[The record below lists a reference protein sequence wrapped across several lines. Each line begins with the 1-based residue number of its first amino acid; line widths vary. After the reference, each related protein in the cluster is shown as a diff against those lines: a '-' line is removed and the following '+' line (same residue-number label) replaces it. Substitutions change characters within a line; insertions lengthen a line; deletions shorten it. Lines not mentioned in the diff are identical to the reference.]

1 MVNKVRN
8 DNYFQVQGWMVNQ
21 LELKG
26 NELMVYAIIYG
37 FSQIDDQYFTGSLQY
52 LADWTNSTK
61 RGVNKT
67 LISLVEKGL
76 LIKRDKVINRVKYCE
91 YKALRKPQCIEQS
104 SIGGI
109 EQSSIGI
116 EQSSTNNIE
125 NNIDIDNKENN
136 KKERKKET
144 TYDAILV
151 SYQLDP
157 RLKKT
162 ILEFIKMRKLIK
174 SPLSDYALELLIKK
188 LEKMSPDVNEQVAIL
203 EQSIQNSWKGVFPLK
218 DGSAKGNSGNKVA
231 NDLEQSYDMM
241 RKWAES
247 K

>member
-116 EQSSTNNIE
+116 EQSSIGG
-125 NNIDIDNKENN
+125 I
-136 KKERKKET
+136 
-144 TYDAILV
+144 
-151 SYQLDP
+151 
-157 RLKKT
+157 
-162 ILEFIKMRKLIK
+162 
-174 SPLSDYALELLIKK
+174 
-188 LEKMSPDVNEQVAIL
+188 
-203 EQSIQNSWKGVFPLK
+203 EQSSIGI
-218 DGSAKGNSGNKVA
+218 
-231 NDLEQSYDMM
+231 
-241 RKWAES
+241 
-247 K
+247 